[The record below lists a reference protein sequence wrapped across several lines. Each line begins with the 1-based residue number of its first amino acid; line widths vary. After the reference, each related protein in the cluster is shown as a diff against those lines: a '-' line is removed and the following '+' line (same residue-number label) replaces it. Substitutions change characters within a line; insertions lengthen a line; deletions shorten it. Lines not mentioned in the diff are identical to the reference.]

1 MVNLSTFDRGVR
13 DSNSM
18 VKPNIRDQLMRGPS
32 PAAAPGRALTPAEE
46 HMLAQ
51 GNLLLNKDLRAMQDR
66 SMNPYADQDIR
77 NSGHVNLNL
86 PSAPVSIQGLT
97 SSPA

>member
-13 DSNSM
+13 DSGSM
-18 VKPNIRDQLMRGPS
+18 IKPNIRDQLMGGPS
-32 PAAAPGRALTPAEE
+32 PAVQPGRALTPAEE

-51 GNLLLNKDLRAMQDR
+51 GNFLLNKDLSAVKDQ
-66 SMNPYADQDIR
+66 SMNPYVDQDIR